1 MFDGIKIFTIRMIA
15 GANVA
20 SVILMM
26 AVGYSDHLSPEHFAL
41 LSTAGLFLSPF
52 PFRQFLL
59 FVLLADCQ
67 GAICSYSVF
76 GLFAVLCVGKEIHA
90 LEYL

>member
-1 MFDGIKIFTIRMIA
+1 MLDGIKIFTIRMIA

-26 AVGYSDHLSPEHFAL
+26 AVGYSDHLSPEHLHCCL
-41 LSTAGLFLSPF
+41 LSDCSFPF

-76 GLFAVLCVGKEIHA
+76 GLFAVLCASKEIHA

>member
-1 MFDGIKIFTIRMIA
+1 MFDGIKNFTIRMIA

-41 LSTAGLFLSPF
+41 LSTAGLFFPLSF
-52 PFRQFLL
+52 SSISA

-76 GLFAVLCVGKEIHA
+76 GLFAVLCAGKEIHA